1 MDSLPHALQ
10 LMKPNCW
17 MAVLDLKDAY
27 YSVPIRTEDRK
38 YLRFEHE
45 GQLYEFVCLPNGL
58 SSAPRI
64 FTKLLKPALA
74 KLREEGVLL
83 VIYIDDIILFAD
95 DPQTLV
101 IFIQRAITLCQSLG
115 FTIHSDKSQLVPSQ
129 RVNFLGFILDSV
141 VMTVSMKSDKADKA
155 KSAILQLLRT
165 EKPLIREVASVVGQM
180 VSCFPGVKYGPLYY
194 RALEND
200 KTDAL
205 KTNGWNLDDRMLISD
220 IAKKDMSWWFSN
232 IDNDPCSVRPMKYKL
247 TLKCDSSLQGW
258 GSVIEN
264 SSLAANGRWSHSES
278 MCHINYL
285 EIKAVLFGLQ
295 SLCSD
300 LTYCN
305 IKVLSDNQTA
315 VSYLRNMGGTH
326 SRDCNEIA
334 RETLLW
340 CKDRGI
346 SLAVTHLPGK
356 LNVEA
361 DLASRHFH
369 DDTEWSLDTH
379 VYNSLITKWGNPEI
393 DLFASR
399 LNAKLPCYA
408 AWKPDPCAHFID
420 AFTLDWSVFKLV
432 YCFPPFSVIGK
443 VLQKIVFYNSN
454 PSSPRLANTVLVPT
468 SNVNASGAS
477 TPNKAAEV
485 NPDPSPRC
493 QDRPS
498 PLPQAPTDWLSC
510 VRKSLQLQGITGET
524 LNIIIDSWR
533 ESTRKQYRSSISAWI
548 TYCKEQKISI
558 TTPSLPQLLDFLTLQ
573 STKLSYSALG
583 TTRSALSSF
592 INIAGF
598 KVGEHPIISRF
609 MSGAFNRKPTF
620 PRYVET
626 WNPQI
631 VLSHLKGYPDT
642 KAMSLKQLT
651 LKLTMILALVT
662 AQRTQTLKLLSI
674 NDMQSKDGEY
684 VFQITSILKQ
694 TSAHGGRQRHLPPI
708 VLKKY
713 DHDKTLCV
721 FTLLHEYL
729 IRTSNLRGSCSQL
742 LICHC
747 KPHGPASKD
756 TISRWL
762 KQVMLDAGINTSVFK
777 PHSTRSAATSA
788 AKSADVPLNEIMTT
802 AGWRSSSVFAVY
814 YNKPLLNDS
823 SFANSVLGK
832 N

>member
-1 MDSLPHALQ
+1 MDSLSNALQ

-74 KLREEGVLL
+74 KLREDGVLL

-101 IFIQRAITLCQSLG
+101 IFIQRAITLLQSLG

-165 EKPLIREVASVVGQM
+165 EQPLIREVASVVGQM

-220 IAKKDMSWWFSN
+220 IAKKDMSWWLSN
-232 IDNDPCSVRPMKYKL
+232 IDNDPCPVRPMKYKL
-247 TLKCDSSLQGW
+247 TLKCDSSLEGW

-264 SSLAANGRWSHSES
+264 SSLAANGRWSHSEQG
-278 MCHINYL
+278 C
-285 EIKAVLFGLQ
+285 
-295 SLCSD
+295 C
-300 LTYCN
+300 LTGARSPEAPKCYWESTSEDN
-305 IKVLSDNQTA
+305 IV
-315 VSYLRNMGGTH
+315 
-326 SRDCNEIA
+326 RD
-334 RETLLW
+334 
-340 CKDRGI
+340 
-346 SLAVTHLPGK
+346 
-356 LNVEA
+356 
-361 DLASRHFH
+361 
-369 DDTEWSLDTH
+369 
-379 VYNSLITKWGNPEI
+379 
-393 DLFASR
+393 
-399 LNAKLPCYA
+399 
-408 AWKPDPCAHFID
+408 
-420 AFTLDWSVFKLV
+420 
-432 YCFPPFSVIGK
+432 
-443 VLQKIVFYNSN
+443 NSN

-493 QDRPS
+493 QERPS

-533 ESTRKQYRSSISAWI
+533 ESTQKQYRSSISAWI
-548 TYCKEQKISI
+548 NYCKEQKISI
-558 TTPSLPQLLDFLTLQ
+558 TTPSLPQLLNFLTLQ
-573 STKLSYSALG
+573 SKKLSYSALG

-592 INIAGF
+592 INIDGF

-642 KAMSLKQLT
+642 KEMSLKQLT

-721 FTLLHEYL
+721 FTLLQEYL
-729 IRTSNLRGSCSQL
+729 ITTSNLRGSCSQL

-788 AKSADVPLNEIMTT
+788 AKSADVPLDEIMTT

>member
-1 MDSLPHALQ
+1 MRLQ
-10 LMKPNCW
+10 
-17 MAVLDLKDAY
+17 
-27 YSVPIRTEDRK
+27 
-38 YLRFEHE
+38 
-45 GQLYEFVCLPNGL
+45 
-58 SSAPRI
+58 
-64 FTKLLKPALA
+64 
-74 KLREEGVLL
+74 
-83 VIYIDDIILFAD
+83 
-95 DPQTLV
+95 
-101 IFIQRAITLCQSLG
+101 
-115 FTIHSDKSQLVPSQ
+115 
-129 RVNFLGFILDSV
+129 
-141 VMTVSMKSDKADKA
+141 
-155 KSAILQLLRT
+155 
-165 EKPLIREVASVVGQM
+165 
-180 VSCFPGVKYGPLYY
+180 
-194 RALEND
+194 
-200 KTDAL
+200 
-205 KTNGWNLDDRMLISD
+205 
-220 IAKKDMSWWFSN
+220 
-232 IDNDPCSVRPMKYKL
+232 
-247 TLKCDSSLQGW
+247 
-258 GSVIEN
+258 
-264 SSLAANGRWSHSES
+264 
-278 MCHINYL
+278 
-285 EIKAVLFGLQ
+285 
-295 SLCSD
+295 
-300 LTYCN
+300 
-305 IKVLSDNQTA
+305 
-315 VSYLRNMGGTH
+315 
-326 SRDCNEIA
+326 

-346 SLAVTHLPGK
+346 SLVVTYLPGK

-379 VYNSLITKWGNPEI
+379 
-393 DLFASR
+393 
-399 LNAKLPCYA
+399 CY
-408 AWKPDPCAHFID
+408 WESTSEDNILRD
-420 AFTLDWSVFKLV
+420 
-432 YCFPPFSVIGK
+432 
-443 VLQKIVFYNSN
+443 NSN

-468 SNVNASGAS
+468 SNVTASGAS

-493 QDRPS
+493 QERPS

-533 ESTRKQYRSSISAWI
+533 ESTQKQYRSSISAWI

-573 STKLSYSALG
+573 SKKLSYSALG

-592 INIAGF
+592 INIDGF

-620 PRYVET
+620 PRYVEK

-642 KAMSLKQLT
+642 KEMSLKQLT

-721 FTLLHEYL
+721 FTLLQEYL

-788 AKSADVPLNEIMTT
+788 AKSADVPLDEIMTT

>member
-1 MDSLPHALQ
+1 M
-10 LMKPNCW
+10 
-17 MAVLDLKDAY
+17 
-27 YSVPIRTEDRK
+27 
-38 YLRFEHE
+38 
-45 GQLYEFVCLPNGL
+45 
-58 SSAPRI
+58 
-64 FTKLLKPALA
+64 
-74 KLREEGVLL
+74 
-83 VIYIDDIILFAD
+83 
-95 DPQTLV
+95 
-101 IFIQRAITLCQSLG
+101 
-115 FTIHSDKSQLVPSQ
+115 
-129 RVNFLGFILDSV
+129 
-141 VMTVSMKSDKADKA
+141 
-155 KSAILQLLRT
+155 
-165 EKPLIREVASVVGQM
+165 
-180 VSCFPGVKYGPLYY
+180 
-194 RALEND
+194 
-200 KTDAL
+200 
-205 KTNGWNLDDRMLISD
+205 
-220 IAKKDMSWWFSN
+220 
-232 IDNDPCSVRPMKYKL
+232 
-247 TLKCDSSLQGW
+247 
-258 GSVIEN
+258 
-264 SSLAANGRWSHSES
+264 
-278 MCHINYL
+278 
-285 EIKAVLFGLQ
+285 
-295 SLCSD
+295 
-300 LTYCN
+300 
-305 IKVLSDNQTA
+305 
-315 VSYLRNMGGTH
+315 
-326 SRDCNEIA
+326 
-334 RETLLW
+334 
-340 CKDRGI
+340 
-346 SLAVTHLPGK
+346 
-356 LNVEA
+356 
-361 DLASRHFH
+361 
-369 DDTEWSLDTH
+369 
-379 VYNSLITKWGNPEI
+379 
-393 DLFASR
+393 
-399 LNAKLPCYA
+399 
-408 AWKPDPCAHFID
+408 
-420 AFTLDWSVFKLV
+420 
-432 YCFPPFSVIGK
+432 
-443 VLQKIVFYNSN
+443 
-454 PSSPRLANTVLVPT
+454 VPT

-493 QDRPS
+493 QERPS

-533 ESTRKQYRSSISAWI
+533 ESTQKQYRSSISAWI
-548 TYCKEQKISI
+548 NYCKEQKISI
-558 TTPSLPQLLDFLTLQ
+558 TTPSLPQLLNFLTLQ
-573 STKLSYSALG
+573 SKKLSYSALG

-592 INIAGF
+592 INIDGF

-642 KAMSLKQLT
+642 KEMSLKQLT

-721 FTLLHEYL
+721 FTLLKEYL

-762 KQVMLDAGINTSVFK
+762 KQVILDAGINTSVFK
-777 PHSTRSAATSA
+777 PHPTRSAATSA
-788 AKSADVPLNEIMTT
+788 AKSADVPLDEIMTT